1 MKRGMQWPIGI
12 AIILLV
18 SAGSN
23 IWVALIA
30 SKDEAF
36 AVEPDYYQK
45 AVHFDDEM
53 ALRAESQRLGWHV
66 TPTLDLGTPGKAGAV
81 AATLT
86 DSAGTP
92 IRGATVQLLAMHN
105 ARASHQLTA
114 TLAESGDG
122 VYRAPLDAERP
133 GEWELRFTVSKGKD
147 RFAVKERVDAAPPA
161 AR

>member
-12 AIILLV
+12 AAVLLL

-23 IWVALIA
+23 IWVAMIA
-30 SKDEAF
+30 ARDESF

-53 ALRAESQRLGWHV
+53 ALRAQSERLQWHV
-66 TPTLDLGTPGKAGAV
+66 APSLDLGTPGKAGTV
-81 AATLT
+81 AATIT
-86 DSAGTP
+86 DSTGAP

-133 GEWELRFTVSKGKD
+133 GEWELRFTVSRGED
-147 RFAVKERVDAAPPA
+147 RFAVRERIDAAPPA